1 MPQLVSADFLPQ
13 LVWLAIAFVALY
25 LILSRIALPRISAV
39 LEARENRISGD
50 LEKAQVARDEAER
63 VLKAYEETLSVAR
76 QKAQSSIQ
84 GVRRSI
90 AEKSAQRQTKLNADL
105 AKKITE
111 AEGRI
116 ATARDTAIANVA
128 AVATDLARAAVSRLV
143 GQELDERTTASAV
156 AAALKARE

>member
-25 LILSRIALPRISAV
+25 LILNRIALPRISAV